1 MLVEAWFIE
10 KSRQGVQKII
20 FTTHA
25 CLYLMRDRIVDKFI
39 FSCFVNKTVDK

>member
-1 MLVEAWFIE
+1 MVVEAWLIE

-25 CLYLMRDRIVDKFI
+25 CLYLMRDHIVDKFI
-39 FSCFVNKTVDK
+39 FSCFVIRTVDK